1 MFLGCFEENDV
12 PWVISVTQ
20 TLGLKWSHI
29 TTDNQRAHSKYL
41 AASSAALISFGKLMY
56 FYQQVPPATT
66 SSPPSGPAY
75 SWQDILPCLG
85 ATSKPPS
92 TGSIICTVGVP
103 EHPRWSTACLCPS
116 GDCLAPSLVLQGGF
130 SSNGLQEFLF
140 FCFFFFLRTGFSM
153 FTHCNFLLTGPRQEF
168 MMGLD
173 QEKISQTD
181 FPPC

>member
-29 TTDNQRAHSKYL
+29 ITDNQRAHSKYL

-103 EHPRWSTACLCPS
+103 EHARWSTACLCPS

-130 SSNGLQEFLF
+130 ASNGLQEFLF
-140 FCFFFFLRTGFSM
+140 FFFFFKNRFFHVYPL
-153 FTHCNFLLTGPRQEF
+153 
-168 MMGLD
+168 
-173 QEKISQTD
+173 
-181 FPPC
+181 

>member
-85 ATSKPPS
+85 ATSKA
-92 TGSIICTVGVP
+92 TFHW
-103 EHPRWSTACLCPS
+103 EHHLHGGCARTSKVVHSLSVSLWGLPCP
-116 GDCLAPSLVLQGGF
+116 QF
-130 SSNGLQEFLF
+130 SVARRLF
-140 FCFFFFLRTGFSM
+140 FQWFAGVFVLFFFF
-153 FTHCNFLLTGPRQEF
+153 
-168 MMGLD
+168 
-173 QEKISQTD
+173 
-181 FPPC
+181 